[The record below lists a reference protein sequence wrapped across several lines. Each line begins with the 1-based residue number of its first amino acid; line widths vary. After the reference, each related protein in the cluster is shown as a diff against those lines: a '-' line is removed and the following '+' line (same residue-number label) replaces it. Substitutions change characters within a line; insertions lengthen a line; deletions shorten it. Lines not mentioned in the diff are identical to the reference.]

1 MNETMTL
8 EALERAME
16 RVRAQMRRVVASLR
30 DPLANAPRRPRAGEV
45 TPTMRLENLD
55 WELERLRVRKR
66 RIEAWLRDPD
76 ESARR
81 RARRASVFARWVE
94 PTPARMGPMR
104 ALGLERWVETLEVAP
119 AQMRSIR
126 ALADGADRALLAD
139 EALAADGWR
148 RDADGH
154 WHGALTAA
162 ACEGPVTD
170 VVVLAQARADVDR
183 TLAPTPEETLAP
195 GEWTSVLG
203 EDAPRGDGPPP
214 PDLGTCTGP
223 TAEALDAA
231 SARFAELCEAWTD
244 ARQPDGTFVTAAG
257 EVVDPYAERVQARA
271 RALVAER
278 VAAAME
284 AMEAAGRKR

>member
-30 DPLANAPRRPRAGEV
+30 DP
-45 TPTMRLENLD
+45 
-55 WELERLRVRKR
+55 
-66 RIEAWLRDPD
+66 D

-94 PTPARMGPMR
+94 TLEPMPARMGPMR

-126 ALADGADRALLAD
+126 ALADGADRALFAD

-154 WHGALTAA
+154 
-162 ACEGPVTD
+162 
-170 VVVLAQARADVDR
+170 
-183 TLAPTPEETLAP
+183 
-195 GEWTSVLG
+195 
-203 EDAPRGDGPPP
+203 
-214 PDLGTCTGP
+214 
-223 TAEALDAA
+223 
-231 SARFAELCEAWTD
+231 
-244 ARQPDGTFVTAAG
+244 
-257 EVVDPYAERVQARA
+257 
-271 RALVAER
+271 
-278 VAAAME
+278 
-284 AMEAAGRKR
+284 

>member
-8 EALERAME
+8 EAVERAME

-30 DPLANAPRRPRAGEV
+30 DPDESAPRRPRAGEV

-66 RIEAWLRDPD
+66 RIEARLRDPD

-104 ALGLERWVETLEVAP
+104 ALGLGRWVETLEVAP

-126 ALADGADRALLAD
+126 ALADGADRALFAD

-183 TLAPTPEETLAP
+183 GLAPTPEETLAP
-195 GEWTSVLG
+195 GEWTSLLG

-223 TAEALDAA
+223 TAEDLDAA
-231 SARFAELCEAWTD
+231 SARFAELCEAWTE

-257 EVVDPYAERVQARA
+257 EVLDPYAERVQAQA
-271 RALVAER
+271 RAIVAER

-284 AMEAAGRKR
+284 AARRR

>member
-1 MNETMTL
+1 
-8 EALERAME
+8 
-16 RVRAQMRRVVASLR
+16 
-30 DPLANAPRRPRAGEV
+30 
-45 TPTMRLENLD
+45 
-55 WELERLRVRKR
+55 
-66 RIEAWLRDPD
+66 
-76 ESARR
+76 
-81 RARRASVFARWVE
+81 
-94 PTPARMGPMR
+94 MR

-126 ALADGADRALLAD
+126 ALADGADRALFAD

-183 TLAPTPEETLAP
+183 GLAPTPEETLAP
-195 GEWTSVLG
+195 GEWTSLLG

-231 SARFAELCEAWTD
+231 SARFAELCEAWAD

-257 EVVDPYAERVQARA
+257 EVVTPTRSGSRHGRGLSSPSGWRRRWRRRGASGERPVAGERTRRPLRPRLVRLPGTASTDGCCVAWGGPCGKQRPSRA
-271 RALVAER
+271 CAHPPPVSTYPLTGETFQ
-278 VAAAME
+278 
-284 AMEAAGRKR
+284 